1 MRVCARLCG
10 SASATGDGWSVE
22 RQVRVRLADDCV
34 KEKGWAPAT
43 GQHSLQRVPVVTLC
57 LNEAIDAH
65 YNNCGISTAGH
76 RHRPGILRKG
86 RHTHT

>member
-1 MRVCARLCG
+1 
-10 SASATGDGWSVE
+10 
-22 RQVRVRLADDCV
+22 
-34 KEKGWAPAT
+34 
-43 GQHSLQRVPVVTLC
+43 VTLC